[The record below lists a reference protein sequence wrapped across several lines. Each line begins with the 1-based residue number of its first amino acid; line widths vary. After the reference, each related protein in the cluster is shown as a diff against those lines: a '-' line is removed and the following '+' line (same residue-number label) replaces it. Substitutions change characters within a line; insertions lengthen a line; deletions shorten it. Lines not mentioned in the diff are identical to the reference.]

1 MRILAIANAHA
12 LAHVSRLLEIAKLL
26 RQHGHEVLFAGY
38 GKYLQVA
45 AWDGFSTRELPY
57 ISVEQVVHAV
67 RTQKLWELYRE
78 RELAE
83 FIEAELVLYAEF
95 KPDLVLLDNRP
106 TARTSA
112 EIAGLKSASVLNVH
126 MSNYRR
132 TPFFSYVQLA
142 GKFQFPGLDYLDKLE
157 NGIENHVYDRMVM
170 GGLNRLRGKLGLPPL
185 FAYQHEEG
193 QHLGLLADTPEFNP
207 VRQLPDHIRYIG
219 PLTWRNTLPAPMC
232 LGHLDPERPTVYF
245 TLGSE
250 GLNELVE
257 QLGVLTR
264 QGIQIVVATG
274 ASDLA
279 EQVKPL
285 EGVYLEQFINTDM
298 LLPHCDLVCCHGGNG
313 TLYQALAHGLPCIV
327 VATHAEQNYGG
338 KRIQQLG
345 LGRATTLKKLR
356 REGMASLL
364 ESVLQVLGSA
374 SYRDAARAIAPR
386 IKAWN
391 GAELGARAIMELILT
406 DNRNTNLN

>member
-26 RQHGHEVLFAGY
+26 RQRGHEVLFAGH

-45 AWDGFSTRELPY
+45 SWDGFTTRELPY
-57 ISVEQVVHAV
+57 ITVEQVVHAV

-78 RELAE
+78 PELERFIAAELA
-83 FIEAELVLYAEF
+83 LYAEF
-95 KPDLVLLDNRP
+95 QPDLVLLDNRP

-112 EIAGLKSASVLNVH
+112 EKAGLKSASVLNVH

-132 TPFFSYVQLA
+132 IPFFSYVQLA
-142 GKFQFPGLDYLDKLE
+142 GNLRLPGLDFADKVE
-157 NGIENHVYDRMVM
+157 NGIENFVYDRLVM
-170 GGLNRLRGKLGLPPL
+170 GGLNRVRSKLGLRPL
-185 FAYQHEEG
+185 YAYQHEEG
-193 QHLGLLADTPEFNP
+193 QHLGLLADIPEFNP
-207 VRQLPDHIRYIG
+207 VRHLPEHIRYIG
-219 PLTWRNTLPAPMC
+219 PLTWRNTLPAPTC
-232 LGHLDPERPTVYF
+232 LDRLDPDRPTAYF

-250 GLNELVE
+250 GLDELVA

-264 QGIQIVVATG
+264 RGIQIVVATG
-274 ASDLA
+274 AADIAARLA
-279 EQVKPL
+279 PP
-285 EGVYLEQFINTDM
+285 EGVFLEQYVNTDM

-313 TLYQALAHGLPCIV
+313 TLYQALSHGLPCVV

-356 REGMASLL
+356 RQGMASLV
-364 ESVLQVLGSA
+364 ESVRLVLETE
-374 SYRDAARAIAPR
+374 SYRDSARALAPR
-386 IKAWN
+386 LGAWN
-391 GAELGARAIMELILT
+391 GAELAATAIEALLAS
-406 DNRNTNLN
+406 

>member
-12 LAHVSRLLEIAKLL
+12 LAHVSRLLEIAKIL
-26 RQHGHEVLFAGY
+26 RKDGHEILFAGH

-45 AWDGFSTRELPY
+45 TWDAFPTRELPY
-57 ISVEQVVHAV
+57 ITVEQVVHAV

-78 RELAE
+78 RELE
-83 FIEAELVLYAEF
+83 GFIAAELALYAEF
-95 KPDLVLLDNRP
+95 QPDLVLLDNRP

-112 EIAGLKSASVLNVH
+112 EKAGLKSASVLNVH

-142 GKFQFPGLDYLDKLE
+142 GKLHLPGLDLADRLE
-157 NGIENHVYDRMVM
+157 NGIENFVYDRLVM
-170 GGLNRLRGKLGLPPL
+170 GGLDRVRGKLGLPSL
-185 FAYQHEEG
+185 YAYQHEEG

-207 VRQLPDHIRYIG
+207 VRRLPAHVRYIG
-219 PLTWRNTLPAPMC
+219 PLTWRNTLPAPKC
-232 LGHLDPERPTVYF
+232 LDRLDPERPTAYF

-250 GLNELVE
+250 GLDELVE

-264 QGIQIVVATG
+264 RGIQIVVATG
-274 ASDLA
+274 ATDLA
-279 EQVKPL
+279 ERAEPPD
-285 EGVYLEQFINTDM
+285 GVFLEQYINTDT
-298 LLPHCDLVCCHGGNG
+298 LLPRCNLVCCHGGNG
-313 TLYQALAHGLPCIV
+313 TLYQALGHALPCVV

-356 REGMASLL
+356 RQGMASLVELVREVL
-364 ESVLQVLGSA
+364 EA
-374 SYRDAARAIAPR
+374 TSYRDAARAFAPR
-386 IKAWN
+386 LRAWN
-391 GAELGARAIMELILT
+391 GAELAASQIRKLLA
-406 DNRNTNLN
+406 D